1 MEEHMAKSVTQ
12 LEPAKLKQFF
22 LDHLDRIYCAK
33 SHMTDSFSA
42 IAKQAHFSDLYL
54 AIMETVDDVKRQIC
68 RMDEIYALLG
78 TQCNN
83 SSCGGMIGMLAEAVI
98 DINEITD
105 DVLLRDM
112 AILFYLQNIE
122 SIETASF
129 QVLQIIAKKFNNPQV
144 SQLLKENFDEAD
156 DDRGLLII
164 ITGKYVNG

>member
-1 MEEHMAKSVTQ
+1 MDNHTVKSVTQ
-12 LEPAKLKQFF
+12 LEPAKLKRFF

-33 SHMTDSFSA
+33 SHMVVSFSG
-42 IAKQAHFSDLYL
+42 IAKQAHFSDLCL

-68 RMDEIYALLG
+68 RMDEIYLLLG
-78 TQCNN
+78 AQCNN
-83 SSCGGMIGMLAEAVI
+83 SSCGGMVGMLAEAVTA
-98 DINEITD
+98 INEINN
-105 DVLLRDM
+105 DVLMRDM

-156 DDRGLLII
+156 DDRGLLLM
-164 ITGKYVNG
+164 ITRKYVNE